1 MKMKR
6 VFGLMTAAGCA
17 LYAASAMGAVS
28 DSFESPVA
36 AGAAVD
42 TLDGWIGYGTVT
54 ATNYTATGDSTVGRP
69 IVQSSSSPANVLA
82 IEGRATRTATTTA
95 NNAATVDMMVQ
106 IALPDD
112 GLAFPANTTT
122 TDIQIAVGVDTN
134 SVANKGELKVY
145 CKNKSDVVGW
155 YSLGAVLDKD
165 SWHRVSFTFD
175 YANQLCQI
183 RVDGDPA
190 ITANGVLKAGSDQNG
205 GWYKLATNTEKTAL
219 AEVQIIGSTS
229 IDDMLVSDAAT
240 VNDVLPAMADAST
253 PTTVDGV
260 AIDKTWIEQQGITRA
275 MASGDAL
282 DNSGMTVAQ
291 KYKTGLSVD
300 DGVVFAITDM
310 TMSGTK
316 ARLTVPAAT
325 ANVGHNTVQY
335 STNNSDWTDAV
346 VDASGTV
353 EVDVNPGDAGTP
365 PAVIYVRLVNK

>member
-17 LYAASAMGAVS
+17 LYAASAMGAVN
-28 DSFESPVA
+28 DSFDDKS
-36 AGAAVD
+36 AGAAV
-42 TLDGWIGYGTVT
+42 TTIDGWDGFGTIAVS
-54 ATNYTATGDSTVGRP
+54 NYTATAVDSSVGRP
-69 IVQSSSSPANVLA
+69 IGAGTPDNNVL
-82 IEGRATRTATTTA
+82 IVEGRATRTATTSA

-106 IALPDD
+106 VALPDD

-122 TDIQIAVGVDTN
+122 ETIQIAVGVDTN
-134 SVANKGELKVY
+134 AVANKGELKVY
-145 CKNKSDVVGW
+145 CKNKRDVVGW
-155 YSLGAVLDKD
+155 YSLGSVLDKD

-190 ITANGVLKAGSDQNG
+190 ITENGVLKAGSDQNG
-205 GWYKLATNTEKTAL
+205 GWYKLAASTTKTAL

-240 VNDVLPAMADAST
+240 VNEVLPAMADAST

-316 ARLTVPAAT
+316 ARLTVPVAT
-325 ANVGHNTVQY
+325 ANVGHNKVQY
-335 STNNSDWTDAV
+335 STDNSKWNTAV
-346 VDASGTV
+346 QDASGTV
-353 EVDVNPGDAGTP
+353 EVDLDPTGAGAAA
-365 PAVIYVRLVNK
+365 PAVIYVRLVNE